1 MDQIE
6 GGIICY
12 KDPEECVDN
21 GQDILAYLRPVEAEA
36 KAVLDKIKYKIKPDF
51 CATTFYRISD
61 EKWITSGP
69 DSGCKFFTVTSF
81 TASSTLLSYNMNAV

>member
-21 GQDILAYLRPVEAEA
+21 GQDILARLRPVEAEA
-36 KAVLDKIKYKIKPDF
+36 KAVLDKIKHKIKPDF

-61 EKWITSGP
+61 EKWYSPGNSCINL
-69 DSGCKFFTVTSF
+69 KV
-81 TASSTLLSYNMNAV
+81 